1 MSDEQIRELIRRA
14 QADPSNLQLLRRLS
28 SLQTRAASQLPTRQE
43 VFERLLSFSQSS
55 EAWPVDIFEAELRK
69 YRLQFG
75 VKSNLNSSRMATLIQ
90 SVFMGKDNRGW
101 DIKDDIDDWKFTLKY
116 TLAALVGRLFA
127 HHHGW
132 TYSGVIADSLAPR
145 NIHRDGKTLYF
156 ESKYWGQAFKAWGR
170 RHGGNIKVSTKH
182 HLDLVSQSEPGHR
195 LLSWI
200 VPFAASPSGGSKEVD
215 ARTLHPW
222 STRAYDE
229 FTKTGG
235 GILIPNDFVPEIAF
249 ELHKIVKKKYTAQ
262 PSVQGIAWIEAGKPG
277 EKKAAKK
284 TATRPSRPR
293 PGTPAPAPSSSEDV
307 FLPQP
312 SMGGDILIHHSAEH
326 GTIITGDTRTYKD
339 QIKGITSPK
348 FRWSRKLGAWYVGRS
363 RGVEGDAGYNWP
375 ELGRVFQD
383 AGARVELEYPGV
395 EGVFATAQAP
405 VSDPGESSRSAAMFG
420 RLQTMRGYKINDL
433 KRVYDSLEVGDIWA
447 TKGIDIVRFEPWQV
461 IKKAPKAR
469 GDHTFELLRTGR
481 ENLKGTKRL
490 LPRTAFEHVVSSA
503 QKFKPGTEHIIT
515 ASGADIPPAGAPE
528 RSANRVLDDSAF
540 RQARKIRR
548 SLNVKG
554 WAEMGRYTLKIIPVM
569 NVEHDAF
576 TIQIEIAGYVAGNE
590 PGTRRIQTREEFTD
604 LSAAQDRVVELLT
617 DSDKLEELIRKTP
630 EPIAP
635 EFMMSAT
642 EGSERAMRRDGQAA
656 PFAAKPASYQAVA
669 DRLGLVGQ
677 VHDGPDML
685 GGGVQ
690 KLIRLHGGE
699 VVALG
704 KHPKRIMKGLESLAR
719 EVPLSIE
726 PAPAPHKPEDRVY
739 RLTKK
744 NEWWVRGFASEKS
757 NPTPFKTKR
766 EALAWAERNEAA
778 VRARELFGPDPDAV
792 ETAVKLKLAGK
803 PLRKP
808 TMEKLSKAVDKFNK
822 TPPGGWDDSDR
833 LAPTPAPKPAK
844 TPAIVIDPSAPLIFR
859 ARRPDEDY
867 IAYDKASK
875 KWGRAARDSIKNQ
888 LSPYPPTTK
897 RLGFLVTAM
906 VKEKLAPIDAVRVV
920 SEADFQHEQKH
931 VENWSEAYEKGARD
945 IRLSKTPD
953 TPEPA
958 RAQSLKGYDELVL
971 GDIVLMEPG
980 RLGYVMGFT
989 RGSYKAKPSPRVAEW
1004 MGEQWGRFSPKPPIL
1019 TRKKFRNVASQDQA
1033 GKAKNAEKPPFMRDN
1048 GTRYAI
1054 EIGRG
1059 DAAKRGREF
1068 APKPAEKPVIKP
1080 PTNALFSDPA
1090 QRAFGVKGYDGPVA
1104 AWQEDPSP
1112 AELEAARCHFP
1123 APGRKKAKTP
1133 PPSYFASDA
1142 ALIGCTKD
1150 KHDKAM
1156 PAADLYTKSRT
1167 FRLRRAYVEAK
1178 ERKWG
1183 ILSAEYGLI
1192 DRPFRTIIPP
1202 YDRAMKDL
1210 AKDAD
1215 ELAYWR
1221 KRVSRQL
1228 GGWLKPE
1235 GRALV
1240 VEVHAGQDY
1249 LKALKPLEK
1258 EHSVIFFS
1266 PFTGTGYGQVEQET
1280 WYREQL
1286 KEMGSPIPTSATWPT
1301 STAPAKTAPAPV
1313 VYDNDYDAAQEV
1325 AQAFVNFG
1333 AARQA
1338 GLWKLLGESK
1348 GSAKSVRAIGVI
1360 YNPRAKINELV
1371 IAAKGSDALI
1381 KRLDARH
1388 GRPKSIPRMAAAL
1401 DDDWVAYQ
1409 LPQPTATW
1417 AAIKAALLDESQWS
1431 KLAPKKATASQ
1442 QRKLKRAKRPDQ
1454 AQKWMLS
1461 PKRTWAHDISAKR
1474 ARLKAERAI
1483 KSLQKRIK
1491 AAKSEAKK
1499 ADLGEAITANR
1510 AIVDAYNV
1518 YLDPNKTPVDVA
1530 SWAAHRKGA
1539 RPSKRATYQP
1549 MLPSGNRP
1557 RVQRGDDRFVV
1568 SQLASALALGVLTDY
1583 SVLNKMKARETPP
1596 PPILKEE
1603 AKQPLVK
1610 RYACN
1615 ASEPG
1620 GNIPP
1625 WARNQCLG
1633 LLYDSEGRRY
1643 TYEIDVLPIEQIIT
1657 SHDDQFMPVALF
1669 PQELQARDRSS
1680 VENQLEVKKIARELD
1695 AERLLQV
1702 GPTAT
1707 EGTPIIWA
1715 APLPGGGKG
1724 MVALAGNGRTMA
1736 FRQAPAEIQAK
1747 YLDLVHYLTGRR
1759 GVLVRRIM
1767 RVDKQGALKFAAASQ
1782 ESAGAA
1788 QTPLEKSR
1796 GLSRS
1801 IGIKTFAELPHI
1813 DTSHLRGSPLGDEE
1827 KRFSKFEVANKS
1839 LRARAFPTG
1848 EAAQWRA
1855 RAERYALIFLSLLPE
1870 DAKNA
1875 IEDMGPAAEAVL
1887 VGMSP
1892 YLGEM
1897 GSRWAKGDFSQVGP
1911 YLNVT
1916 PSLQRIAPLMSK
1928 YKGWSPSRVF
1938 ADLSQRFSQ
1947 PTLKG
1952 FEEAD
1957 PLAGLDF
1964 VDVAWLLGILRA
1976 AATTNPEKRGAALGY
1991 KLVKAA
1997 EEELIDIQQA
2007 MFGFEPDVRKFI
2019 SRVFASK
2026 KGADAKVAKESEE
2039 LMAIIEDAMRHRA
2052 KKNPCLPCLAFNP
2065 KRAKVSKAG
2074 LSALRLLASRGRT
2087 DSDERTGLRRSTIA
2101 ALEKL
2106 ELAEFGYGTYGEFWE
2121 AIITDKGRAF
2131 LGEPRQ
2137 NPILMVGNPGP
2148 RRPGRDS
2155 RLDPEDIGK
2164 QISFYVSKSRAEGL
2178 PAVAQDLHGLIYRQ
2192 AASLGDGTAKS
2203 YLLMAADSLGDQD
2216 VFDIGDGPPDFSL
2229 TSQAHFDA
2237 AAGLLNSAMAL
2248 EDDARIERVLSLVL
2262 AFAGPYKRKMLDKN
2276 RAIIKAQAAKN
2287 KRWQRRN
2294 PLSKKKG
2301 YR

>member
-1 MSDEQIRELIRRA
+1 MSDEQIRELMRRA

-326 GTIITGDTRTYKD
+326 GTVITGDTKTYKD
-339 QIKGITSPK
+339 EIKAVKKPK

-363 RGVEGDAGYNWP
+363 RGVEGNAGYDWAALA
-375 ELGRVFQD
+375 EVFQD
-383 AGARVELEYPGV
+383 AGAKVELEFPGV
-395 EGVFATAQAP
+395 EEFLAAAPASIHEDQPAPGTPAPAPAPSEMAEFKERVAATARKGAANEAHMARAAASALTFPPLYTDPNEPIHHASHYFVPGKYQGNMIEWAKWEKRYNKSVNKSVLDILGSSAP
-405 VSDPGESSRSAAMFG
+405 PPKRVRFLAAALAERGLPAKDAYKVETAGARMRAAEYAESYEEAYRAAAMDALVHRRHNDPSFAAPAPARGPYGQPAHTPPSLVKDSVLAG
-420 RLQTMRGYKINDL
+420 RVQTIIGYDSRNAG
-433 KRVYDSLEVGDIWA
+433 RVYDSLEIGDIWLQDDKNPA
-447 TKGIDIVRFEPWQV
+447 KAEPWKL
-461 IKKAPKAR
+461 IEKKRK
-469 GDHTFELLRTGR
+469 DEYTFELLKDVRTG
-481 ENLKGTKRL
+481 LKKGTQRYMS
-490 LPRTAFEHVVSSA
+490 RMGFQHSA
-503 QKFKPGTEHIIT
+503 TSKVNAGNQHIIK
-515 ASGADIPPAGAPE
+515 ASGADIP
-528 RSANRVLDDSAF
+528 
-540 RQARKIRR
+540 
-548 SLNVKG
+548 
-554 WAEMGRYTLKIIPVM
+554 
-569 NVEHDAF
+569 
-576 TIQIEIAGYVAGNE
+576 
-590 PGTRRIQTREEFTD
+590 
-604 LSAAQDRVVELLT
+604 
-617 DSDKLEELIRKTP
+617 
-630 EPIAP
+630 
-635 EFMMSAT
+635 
-642 EGSERAMRRDGQAA
+642 
-656 PFAAKPASYQAVA
+656 KPS
-669 DRLGLVGQ
+669 
-677 VHDGPDML
+677 
-685 GGGVQ
+685 
-690 KLIRLHGGE
+690 
-699 VVALG
+699 
-704 KHPKRIMKGLESLAR
+704 
-719 EVPLSIE
+719 
-726 PAPAPHKPEDRVY
+726 PHKPGDRVY
-739 RLTKK
+739 KLTKK

-757 NPTPFKTKR
+757 NPVPFKTKR
-766 EALAWAERNEAA
+766 EALAWANRNEAA
-778 VRARELFGPDPDAV
+778 VRARELHGSDPDAV

-808 TMEKLSKAVDKFNK
+808 TKEKLSKAVKRASK
-822 TPPGGWDDSDR
+822 TPPGGWTEADR
-833 LAPTPAPKPAK
+833 VGPPINYEKERLVDKP
-844 TPAIVIDPSAPLIFR
+844 
-859 ARRPDEDY
+859 
-867 IAYDKASK
+867 YDK
-875 KWGRAARDSIKNQ
+875 
-888 LSPYPPTTK
+888 
-897 RLGFLVTAM
+897 
-906 VKEKLAPIDAVRVV
+906 
-920 SEADFQHEQKH
+920 
-931 VENWSEAYEKGARD
+931 
-945 IRLSKTPD
+945 
-953 TPEPA
+953 
-958 RAQSLKGYDELVL
+958 LVL
-971 GDIVLMEPG
+971 GDFIVLKSG
-980 RLGYVMGFT
+980 QYAYVIGFS
-989 RGSYKAKPSPRVAEW
+989 RGSYKAA
-1004 MGEQWGRFSPKPPIL
+1004 QSPKVAIWDPKAGIFRHYVNGGQIVKRKDYRGPL
-1019 TRKKFRNVASQDQA
+1019 TTYQKNTN
-1033 GKAKNAEKPPFMRDN
+1033 KAMFAAKLPPFMKDN
-1048 GTRYAI
+1048 GTRHAI
-1054 EIGRG
+1054 EVGRG
-1059 DAAKRGREF
+1059 GPLSKMESEF
-1068 APKPAEKPVIKP
+1068 AGKPFVPIAKPKTASMFSEESTYNRVKNEQAQAIAAAAQYGIPASR
-1080 PTNALFSDPA
+1080 ALDVLRQTS
-1090 QRAFGVKGYDGPVA
+1090 A
-1104 AWQEDPSP
+1104 AIEDF
-1112 AELEAARCHFP
+1112 EAAR
-1123 APGRKKAKTP
+1123 AELDAMEAADREAIRLGDISKQKRDEGEILRRRRLKARHK
-1133 PPSYFASDA
+1133 ADV
-1142 ALIGCTKD
+1142 ALVGCTKS
-1150 KHDKAM
+1150 KLKKPMA
-1156 PAADLYTKSRT
+1156 AADLYTASRT

-1178 ERKWG
+1178 KLTWG
-1183 ILSAEYGLI
+1183 ILSAEHGLLGA
-1192 DRPFRTIIPP
+1192 PYSTIITP
-1202 YDRAMKDL
+1202 YDTAMKDVKRDKEAL
-1210 AKDAD
+1210 EDWRDQVTHQIKLWLPPKD
-1215 ELAYWR
+1215 
-1221 KRVSRQL
+1221 
-1228 GGWLKPE
+1228 G
-1235 GRALV
+1235 LV
-1240 VEVHAGQDY
+1240 IVAVHAGKDY
-1249 LKALKPLEK
+1249 LEAIKPLEK
-1258 EHSVIFFS
+1258 LFPVKFFGVFEGAGKS
-1266 PFTGTGYGQVEQET
+1266 QGEQEA
-1280 WYREQL
+1280 WYKSQL
-1286 KEMGSPIPTSATWPT
+1286 EEMGAEIPTSKTWADGPKPKQV
-1301 STAPAKTAPAPV
+1301 AAA
-1313 VYDNDYDAAQEV
+1313 YDNDYDAAQEV

-1333 AARQA
+1333 AAHQA
-1338 GLWKLLGESK
+1338 GLWKLLGEPK

-1388 GRPKSIPRMAAAL
+1388 GRPKTIPRMAAAL

-1409 LPQPTATW
+1409 LPQPNETW

-1442 QRKLKRAKRPDQ
+1442 KRKLKKAKRPSQ

-1461 PKRTWAHDISAKR
+1461 PKRTWEHDISAKR

-1510 AIVDAYNV
+1510 AIIDAYNV

-1557 RVQRGDDRFVV
+1557 KVQRGDDRFVV

-1610 RYACN
+1610 RYACTTG
-1615 ASEPG
+1615 EPG
-1620 GNIPP
+1620 SNIPS
-1625 WARNQCLG
+1625 WARNQCHG

-1657 SHDDQFMPVALF
+1657 SHDDQFSPVPLF

-1680 VENQLEVKKIARELD
+1680 AENQLEVKKIARELD

-1938 ADLSQRFSQ
+1938 ADLSTRFSQ

-2039 LMAIIEDAMRHRA
+2039 LMAIIEDAMRHR
-2052 KKNPCLPCLAFNP
+2052 KNPCVPCMAFNP
-2065 KRAKVSKAG
+2065 KRNPGSDVACDMNCI
-2074 LSALRLLASRGRT
+2074 SASSPRKHCTCRYCGGTRHGALMGRK
-2087 DSDERTGLRRSTIA
+2087 GSTM
-2101 ALEKL
+2101 K
-2106 ELAEFGYGTYGEFWE
+2106 YR
-2121 AIITDKGRAF
+2121 K
-2131 LGEPRQ
+2131 
-2137 NPILMVGNPGP
+2137 NPILMVGNP
-2148 RRPGRDS
+2148 
-2155 RLDPEDIGK
+2155 
-2164 QISFYVSKSRAEGL
+2164 
-2178 PAVAQDLHGLIYRQ
+2178 
-2192 AASLGDGTAKS
+2192 
-2203 YLLMAADSLGDQD
+2203 
-2216 VFDIGDGPPDFSL
+2216 
-2229 TSQAHFDA
+2229 
-2237 AAGLLNSAMAL
+2237 
-2248 EDDARIERVLSLVL
+2248 
-2262 AFAGPYKRKMLDKN
+2262 
-2276 RAIIKAQAAKN
+2276 
-2287 KRWQRRN
+2287 
-2294 PLSKKKG
+2294 KKKG